1 MPPVAGGPK
10 VSFAMPS
17 IPPPQVSPPNEAAL
31 TAPDPERPDDQ
42 VPWRIWTVPAA
53 FGLGLIVGVLA
64 TAVVAGIG
72 QASGSGSNTPAVNI
86 IGDIVFDLSFVGA
99 ALWLAARAGHLRPSD
114 FGYRRIPPSLA
125 IGAFLAAG
133 VSYYVL
139 TAIYQ
144 VVFGLHG
151 SDKLPKGLGVGQ
163 STAALIGAAAFVCVV
178 APVAEEFFFRGFI
191 FGALRRWHFTIA
203 GRDLGTWA
211 AAAVTALLFGLV
223 HAGSASPQ
231 YLVPLG
237 IFGFVLCLVRWRTGS
252 LYPCMA
258 LHSVNN
264 SLALGIAQLHWNA
277 GEVVALA
284 AGSVTLIGALTLP
297 LADRRAAPAT

>member
-1 MPPVAGGPK
+1 
-10 VSFAMPS
+10 MPS

-53 FGLGLIVGVLA
+53 F
-64 TAVVAGIG
+64 
-72 QASGSGSNTPAVNI
+72 
-86 IGDIVFDLSFVGA
+86 
-99 ALWLAARAGHLRPSD
+99 
-114 FGYRRIPPSLA
+114 
-125 IGAFLAAG
+125 
-133 VSYYVL
+133 
-139 TAIYQ
+139 
-144 VVFGLHG
+144 
-151 SDKLPKGLGVGQ
+151 
-163 STAALIGAAAFVCVV
+163 VCVV
-178 APVAEEFFFRGFI
+178 APVAEELFFRGFI

-211 AAAVTALLFGLV
+211 AAVVTALLFGLV

>member
-1 MPPVAGGPK
+1 M
-10 VSFAMPS
+10 SS
-17 IPPPQVSPPNEAAL
+17 IPPPQVTAHEPARWP
-31 TAPDPERPDDQ
+31 APDPERPDKE
-42 VPWRIWTVPAA
+42 VPWPIWSVPAA

-64 TAVVAGIG
+64 TALVAGVG
-72 QASGSGSNTPAVNI
+72 QAAGSGSNTPAVNI

-99 ALWLAARAGHLRPSD
+99 AIWLAARTGRLRPSD
-114 FGYRRIPPSLA
+114 FGYRRIPLKLA

-139 TAIYQ
+139 TALYQ
-144 VVFGLHG
+144 AILNLHG
-151 SDKLPKGLGVGQ
+151 TDKLPKGLGIHQ

-178 APVAEEFFFRGFI
+178 APIAEEFFFRGFI
-191 FGALRRWHFTIA
+191 FGALRRWRIPVA
-203 GRDLGTWA
+203 GQDLGTWA
-211 AAAVTALLFGLV
+211 AALVTAILFGLV
-223 HAGSASPQ
+223 HAGSASAQ
-231 YLVPLG
+231 YLVPLA

-264 SLALGIAQLHWNA
+264 SLALGITQLHWNG

-284 AGSVTLIGALTLP
+284 VGSVTLIGAVTLP
-297 LADRRAAPAT
+297 LAGHRAAPAT